1 MMCSQNGKMKTENN
15 FGEIEIRQA
24 KKEDVEPAYKIYS
37 DLFKGF
43 MPIDMF
49 SVTQEDDPEI
59 FFVATCKGEVVGYA
73 IGTVCFRKIFLIS
86 MMRIFLKIFTLPREN
101 SKNNEITS
109 KLKMLLSPRKV
120 WTLINYLYEH
130 CLHNAAYISNGV
142 KKEFQ
147 GKGIGARLFKARLE
161 AFDKKGVDKIVAFT
175 RNEEWHAKNQHL
187 AYRRLQD
194 GVFTKTL
201 RKNRN

>member
-1 MMCSQNGKMKTENN
+1 MSNQIEKMKIEKK

-24 KKEDVEPAYKIYS
+24 KKKDVEPAYKIYS

-59 FFVATCKGEVVGYA
+59 FFVATYKGKVVGYA

-86 MMRIFLKIFTLPREN
+86 MMRIFLKIFTLTRKN
-101 SKNNEITS
+101 SKSNESIS
-109 KLKMLLSPRKV
+109 KLKILFSPKKV
-120 WTLINYLYEH
+120 WTIVNYLYEH
-130 CLHNAAYISNGV
+130 CIHNAAYISNGV

-175 RNEEWHAKNQHL
+175 RNEEWHSKNQHL
-187 AYRRLQD
+187 AYRKLQD

-201 RKNRN
+201 RKNR

>member
-1 MMCSQNGKMKTENN
+1 MKTENN
-15 FGEIEIRQA
+15 LGEIEIRQA
-24 KKEDVEPAYKIYS
+24 KKEDVGPVYTIYS

-43 MPIDMF
+43 MPIDIF
-49 SVTQEDDPEI
+49 SVIQEDGSEI
-59 FFVATCKGEVVGYA
+59 FFVAICKGEVVGYA
-73 IGTVCFRKIFLIS
+73 VGTVCFRKIFRLS
-86 MMRIFLKIFTLPREN
+86 MMRMFMRIFVLPGEN

-130 CLHNAAYISNGV
+130 CIYNAAYISNGV

-147 GKGIGARLFKARLE
+147 GKGVGARLFKARLE

-175 RNEEWHAKNQHL
+175 RNEEWHSKNKHL
-187 AYRRLQD
+187 AYRKLRD

-201 RKNRN
+201 RKNRNQSI